1 MPARRAAIGRLL
13 ALAGGGLVSARAS
26 SGAPG
31 PAPGPGRAGTR
42 IVAHRGGALLW
53 PENSLRAFRGALA
66 LGADDL
72 ELDVHL
78 TADGEV
84 VVIHDPTL
92 DRTTTGQGPVATR
105 RLADLA
111 GVRLREANGGATDEP
126 VPSLGQV
133 LDLLAPTAAGLLL
146 EIKVGA
152 GGVRHPGIEERVL
165 QAIAARGLGLRVQ
178 VMAFEEETVA
188 RITALDPG
196 TRTVLLIGRRDAARL
211 GGRAIEGVKRAAQ
224 LGAAS
229 VGLDYRLID
238 ADVVAAARATRLS
251 LGAWT
256 VNDEPGIQRMLA
268 LGVESITSDRPDLAL
283 RLAGRR

>member
-1 MPARRAAIGRLL
+1 
-13 ALAGGGLVSARAS
+13 
-26 SGAPG
+26 
-31 PAPGPGRAGTR
+31 
-42 IVAHRGGALLW
+42 
-53 PENSLRAFRGALA
+53 
-66 LGADDL
+66 
-72 ELDVHL
+72 
-78 TADGEV
+78 
-84 VVIHDPTL
+84 
-92 DRTTTGQGPVATR
+92 
-105 RLADLA
+105 
-111 GVRLREANGGATDEP
+111 
-126 VPSLGQV
+126 
-133 LDLLAPTAAGLLL
+133 
-146 EIKVGA
+146 
-152 GGVRHPGIEERVL
+152 VL